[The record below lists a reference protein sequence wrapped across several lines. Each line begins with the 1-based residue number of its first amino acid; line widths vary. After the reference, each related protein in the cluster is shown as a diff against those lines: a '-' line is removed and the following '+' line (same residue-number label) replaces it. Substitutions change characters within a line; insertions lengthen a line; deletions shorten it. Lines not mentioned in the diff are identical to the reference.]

1 MGDKKFM
8 IDKNVQ
14 TNLNDI
20 DTALIELSE
29 INKKLYYKLQ
39 NSDLDYDTTIFLIS
53 IIEELQKLQL
63 DLKYININLIKDF
76 IVSSYEKRK
85 LLCQTMAEKSDMEQ
99 EQNQIQ
105 IELAKFIS
113 DRETTEPIIKRKKN
127 NLIS

>member
-1 MGDKKFM
+1 M

-113 DRETTEPIIKRKKN
+113 DRETTEPIVIH
-127 NLIS
+127 

>member
-113 DRETTEPIIKRKKN
+113 DRETTEPIIRH
-127 NLIS
+127 